1 VLINMGVKEVMI
13 FGDSRM
19 VVQQVNGES
28 QCLYGVFNGYREK
41 CVDMLKMMDKFS
53 LDYVPQ
59 EENATTNMLAQQASG
74 CDIQQGKSQ
83 HRVMS
88 WLMTRTTVTHGLM
101 ARQQQRIGG
110 RS

>member
-1 VLINMGVKEVMI
+1 LINGLEVLINMGVKEVMI

-59 EENATTNMLAQQASG
+59 EENTTANMLAQQASG
-74 CDIQQGKSQ
+74 CDIQQGKFSIKEKPTSCD
-83 HRVMS
+83 V
-88 WLMTRTTVTHGLM
+88 L
-101 ARQQQRIGG
+101 AND
-110 RS
+110 